1 MTAPKSD
8 DWHRLNRA
16 VRAACK
22 ERGIDEGDRKD
33 LVAQVTGK
41 ASLGDCEPD
50 EVRGVLERV
59 KGSGKGRGQAGKRH
73 RANNLSDHPAVVARQ
88 KKILALWIVL
98 CDLAIMD
105 DNSDAA
111 LNAFVRRHSGV
122 EALRWLNAKQADQMI
137 DRLKAMIE
145 QRVTIYWDGWKDY
158 HPALAVIYAQFVLLV
173 RAGGFEGRVSLS
185 VSEMAAPVT
194 GKRDFESYTPK
205 DYQALQKEWGRRLRR
220 LKKEMRRS
228 HE

>member
-8 DWHRLNRA
+8 DWHRWNKA
-16 VRAACK
+16 VRATCK
-22 ERGIDEGDRKD
+22 ELGIDNDARKA

-41 ASLGDCEPD
+41 ASLGDCAPD
-50 EVRGVLERV
+50 EVRAVLARV
-59 KGSGKGRGQAGKRH
+59 KGAGKRH
-73 RANNLSDHPAVVARQ
+73 RANNLSDHPAVAARQ
-88 KKILALWIVL
+88 KKILALWLVL
-98 CDLAIMD
+98 YDLAIMD

-111 LNAFVRRHSGV
+111 LNAFVRRHTGV
-122 EALRWLNAKQADQMI
+122 DSLRWLKAKQADQMI
-137 DRLKAMIE
+137 DRLKAMIAD
-145 QRVTIYWDGWKDY
+145 RVTIYWDDWKEH

-205 DYQALQKEWGRRLRR
+205 DYQAVQKDWGRRLRR
-220 LKKEMRRS
+220 LKKEMRVA

>member
-1 MTAPKSD
+1 MTAKSKSD
-8 DWHRLNRA
+8 DWHRLNRL
-16 VRAACK
+16 VRAACN
-22 ERGIDEGDRKD
+22 ERGLDEDDRKA
-33 LVAQVTGK
+33 LVLEVTGK

-50 EVRGVLERV
+50 EVRAVARAVLA
-59 KGSGKGRGQAGKRH
+59 RGMPAHKRY
-73 RANNLSDHPAVVARQ
+73 RANNLSDHPAVAARQ
-88 KKILALWIVL
+88 KKILALWLVL
-98 CDLAIMD
+98 YDLAIMD

-111 LNAFVRRHSGV
+111 LNAFVRRHSRV
-122 EALRWLNAKQADQMI
+122 DSLRWLNVRQADRMI

-145 QRVTIYWDGWKDY
+145 QRVTIYWDDWKDY

-194 GKRDFESYTPK
+194 GISDFESYTPK
-205 DYQALQKEWGRRLRR
+205 DYQAVQKDWGRRLRR